1 MPVELQR
8 TLFIGLGGAGIKT
21 ILKTKSMF
29 LERFG
34 EVPPC
39 VAFLGIDTDAQVFAA
54 SAQMYGVSL
63 DAHEAV
69 AIGVTHAYEWY
80 RVQQEAFS
88 WMPPQNVGVLPYLKN
103 MGAGQLRSSGRFM
116 FESNYHII
124 ENAVR
129 RAFDGI
135 TASTIKSTDRWTFD
149 GNFYPQVYVA
159 FSLSGGTGSGI
170 FINMGYLLRDVLKY
184 ADLHA
189 YAIGPEVFR
198 DCGLFVGANAYGA
211 MLDMDYIMTEVDDE
225 HPLELQTMNGVKS
238 YGCKPY
244 DFFYLID
251 NINRYGLVH
260 LREHVYTWL
269 GTSLFYKG
277 VVLQKA
283 TLLYMDMLKWRMS
296 RLPEFFSIKDKKRWV
311 CGQGLCEI
319 LVDTKNL
326 SDEFSL
332 KAGMQ
337 LVRSIIGEDHDYEMT
352 DSAIRWIN
360 KNNLCEHEADQLL
373 DSLFDFAD
381 LKQSVIASSRG
392 SDAKIES
399 DTWISEGEQEASKAI
414 EANFDE
420 RMSVI
425 KKEIASKL
433 SEIIASGDGLNG
445 AKAFVNCLKTA
456 FDIYAGEMREELVTL
471 NKQQSGFTSEI
482 ADIIADWPRLFGIGG
497 SKTLLQEAQKLLL
510 TNKIDISR
518 HVKASQFY
526 AEMKE
531 YLSFMEHQLE
541 NTLLFFNEIIRM
553 ISEMSARLAYKKEDN
568 PFQIDLSDRVHVD
581 GNHQDN
587 TLEKFIASL
596 NCDNVLDL
604 STLEAREV
612 MEMILAFTSSLDG
625 ADFSHVS
632 IEDLIIVMDE
642 GEKMCLF
649 EKAAR
654 KSEYFL
660 DSQYHGYPSPQEEW
674 ICVSVPE
681 GLYGVLAQDHAFAK
695 AIKSYSHGNG
705 PVYAPSSSSTG
716 IIIYRHKAPYPV
728 FQLESIVRHKRVWEE
743 RFGFKSFSF
752 DLAVEEKIK
761 DENFGFLPNQRK
773 VPYLELWVKG
783 LIFGF
788 IRRNG
793 NRYEVQSMSLPY
805 ADALDDFWVT
815 LRCPEDGMPTEYRY
829 YACEYLK
836 SNRKE
841 LSRRGDLLDRIRRKE
856 HEMRRDALNQLY
868 ADVANYS
875 DEEYVREYF
884 TADVLLQDIIDNPIY
899 ARTKQLLDDEL
910 WYVRERLLDSVK

>member
-39 VAFLGIDTDAQVFAA
+39 VGFLGIDTDAQVFAA

-88 WMPPQNVGVLPYLKN
+88 WMPPQNVGILPYLKN
-103 MGAGQLRSSGRFM
+103 MGAGQVRSSGRFM

-135 TASTIKSTDRWTFD
+135 TASTIKSTDRWTYD

-189 YAIGPEVFR
+189 YAIGPEVFS
-198 DCGLFVGANAYGA
+198 DCGRFVGANAYGA

-251 NINRYGLVH
+251 NINRYGRVH

-269 GTSLFYKG
+269 GASLFYRG
-277 VVLQKA
+277 IVLQKA

-296 RLPEFFSIKDKKRWV
+296 RLPELFSIKDKKRWV

-319 LVDTKNL
+319 LVDTKKL

-337 LVRSIIGEDHDYEMT
+337 LVRSIIGQDYDYEMT
-352 DSAIRWIN
+352 DSAITWIN

-381 LKQSVIASSRG
+381 LKQSVIASSKG
-392 SDAKIES
+392 SYAKIES

-456 FDIYAGEMREELVTL
+456 FDIYAGEMREELVIL
-471 NKQQSGFTSEI
+471 NEQQVGLTSEI
-482 ADIIADWPRLFGIGG
+482 AHIISKWPRLFGIDGY
-497 SKTLLQEAQKLLL
+497 KTLLQEAQKLLL

-541 NTLLFFNEIIRM
+541 NTLLFFNEIIRRL
-553 ISEMSARLAYKKEDN
+553 SEMSARLANKKGDN

-587 TLEKFIASL
+587 TLEKFIASI

-604 STLEAREV
+604 STLGAREV
-612 MEMILAFTSSLDG
+612 MEMVLAFTSSLDG

-649 EKAAR
+649 EKAAQ
-654 KSEYFL
+654 KAEYLL
-660 DSQYHGYPSPQEEW
+660 DFQYHGYPSPQEEW

-695 AIKSYSHGNG
+695 AIQSYSHGNG
-705 PVYAPSSSSTG
+705 PVYVPSFSSTS

-743 RFGFKSFSF
+743 RSGFKSFSF

-836 SNRKE
+836 SKRKE
-841 LSRRGDLLDRIRRKE
+841 LSSRGDLLDRIRRKE

-884 TADVLLQDIIDNPIY
+884 TADVRLQVIIDNPIY

>member
-39 VAFLGIDTDAQVFAA
+39 VGFLGIDTDA
-54 SAQMYGVSL
+54 SAPHL
-63 DAHEAV
+63 
-69 AIGVTHAYEWY
+69 
-80 RVQQEAFS
+80 
-88 WMPPQNVGVLPYLKN
+88 
-103 MGAGQLRSSGRFM
+103 
-116 FESNYHII
+116 
-124 ENAVR
+124 R
-129 RAFDGI
+129 RAFHSNLVLLSVPDVASQYHMNKEKYSWLPEKNIEALSSSEGNSLRS
-135 TASTIKSTDRWTFD
+135 TARVKFEVYRNIIKHYIVDAYHCMSAAVGADKTVPVQI
-149 GNFYPQVYVA
+149 NLVL
-159 FSLSGGTGSGI
+159 SLCGATGSGC
-170 FINMGYLLRDVLKY
+170 FLSMGYMLKELFGESVQVDVHAVGLNDGEKVSGY
-184 ADLHA
+184 A
-189 YAIGPEVFR
+189 E
-198 DCGLFVGANAYGA
+198 ANMYGA
-211 MLDMDYIMTEVDDE
+211 MLDAAYLMSKISAKSPFEM
-225 HPLELQTMNGVKS
+225 QTNEGIKS
-238 YGCKPY
+238 YDYKPF
-244 DFFYLID
+244 DRFYLTASFS
-251 NINRYGLVH
+251 RYHEMEGVCDS
-260 LREHVYTWL
+260 L
-269 GTSLFYKG
+269 GSSLFYRSTVFQPNSSFDYDCYKLSCKMLWG
-277 VVLQKA
+277 DFDEEDQKA
-283 TLLYMDMLKWRMS
+283 WVFGHYMR
-296 RLPEFFSIKDKKRWV
+296 
-311 CGQGLCEI
+311 EI
-319 LVDTKNL
+319 MIDTKKL

-337 LVRSIIGEDHDYEMT
+337 LVRSIIGEDYDYEMT
-352 DSAIRWIN
+352 DSAITWIN

-518 HVKASQFY
+518 HVKASQLY

-531 YLSFMEHQLE
+531 YLSFMEHQLAKS
-541 NTLLFFNEIIRM
+541 LLIFNEIIRM
-553 ISEMSARLAYKKEDN
+553 LSEMRARLAYKKVDN
-568 PFQIDLSDRVHVD
+568 PFQIDLADRVHVD

-815 LRCPEDGMPTEYRY
+815 LRCPEDGMPTDYRY